1 MIIQVSSI
9 PGASCGIQCDSWI
22 LLLFYYRTLAELASG
37 ILYNMGSY
45 NLITSSCQNFCDEF
59 LKQLGSGGYWTYVKV
74 GVAAAVVGGLIGYG
88 AKLLYDAFK
97 EEQNKRE
104 KK

>member
-1 MIIQVSSI
+1 MSI
-9 PGASCGIQCDSWI
+9 LHRFLWFDWMQCI
-22 LLLFYYRTLAELASG
+22 LCHRALAELASG
-37 ILYNMGSY
+37 ILHGMGSY

-59 LKQLGSGGYWTYVKV
+59 LKQISSRGYWTYVKV

-88 AKLLYDAFK
+88 AKLLYDAVK
-97 EEQNKRE
+97 EEQNKKE

>member
-1 MIIQVSSI
+1 MH
-9 PGASCGIQCDSWI
+9 AC
-22 LLLFYYRTLAELASG
+22 RTLAELASG
-37 ILYNMGSY
+37 ILHKMGSY

-59 LKQLGSGGYWTYVKV
+59 LKQLGSSGYWTYVKV

-88 AKLLYDAFK
+88 AKLLYDAVK
-97 EEQNKRE
+97 EEQNKKD